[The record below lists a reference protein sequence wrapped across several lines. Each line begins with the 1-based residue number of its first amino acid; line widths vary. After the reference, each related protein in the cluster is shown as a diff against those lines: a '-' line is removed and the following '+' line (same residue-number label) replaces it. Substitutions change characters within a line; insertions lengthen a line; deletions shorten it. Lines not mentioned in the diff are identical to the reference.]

1 MLGEPSSRLGKNRM
15 IINRLNILESP
26 LKSLNPN
33 FAQPCPRQLGVFG
46 NKVQE
51 LRQVPLD
58 DRIQRCFLGLVA
70 PVANKVGGCIQTG
83 PGVD

>member
-1 MLGEPSSRLGKNRM
+1 MFVSAAVALHPQEPMFQSAAGEVVVELLGD
-15 IINRLNILESP
+15 ES
-26 LKSLNPN
+26 
-33 FAQPCPRQLGVFG
+33 RQLGTVFG
-46 NKVQE
+46 NMVQE

-70 PVANKVGGCIQTG
+70 PVANQVGGCIQTG